1 MSGPSSAQIPDAS
14 NSFRIHCFKSY
25 SVNGFF
31 SRTHFAACPNA
42 PPMMRSI
49 ITPAEKWDSFCS
61 RLQHASYFCTR
72 SAELTTLAPA
82 PRTSSTVPAST
93 IATGDPVL
101 RRVLHRHFFRAAQD
115 LLQIFVQFV
124 LRG

>member
-82 PRTSSTVPAST
+82 QEDRKSTRLNSSHVAISYAVFCLKKKT
-93 IATGDPVL
+93 IQSKEENNTET
-101 RRVLHRHFFRAAQD
+101 
-115 LLQIFVQFV
+115 II
-124 LRG
+124 

>member
-72 SAELTTLAPA
+72 SAELTTLAEIRGVLE
-82 PRTSSTVPAST
+82 PRAEGVP
-93 IATGDPVL
+93 
-101 RRVLHRHFFRAAQD
+101 F
-115 LLQIFVQFV
+115 LQIGRAHV
-124 LRG
+124 